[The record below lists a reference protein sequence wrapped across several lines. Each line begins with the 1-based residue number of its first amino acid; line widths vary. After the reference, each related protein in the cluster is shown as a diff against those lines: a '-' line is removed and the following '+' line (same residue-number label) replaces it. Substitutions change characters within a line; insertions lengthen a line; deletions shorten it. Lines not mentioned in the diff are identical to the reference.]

1 MVVSEVSHFG
11 EEDLSGDESMFGL
24 GQTYGRGMRVPGV
37 RCSATDQNDYCG
49 QEELFG
55 LGQTVIRRGSG
66 HPQGG
71 RFAMTGGAAQRNMA
85 LFGFGDPGGPG
96 RQLPGVALPGGEGMF
111 GLGQAPAITP
121 SVMTAA
127 QKMTSGG
134 GEEVAMGVGAI
145 LLGAAVGFGL
155 TILLTMAQGIGT
167 KVAPINIRLQK
178 NGAI

>member
-55 LGQTVIRRGSG
+55 VGQTVIRRGSG

-71 RFAMTGGAAQRNMA
+71 RLAMTGGAAQRNMA
-85 LFGFGDPGGPG
+85 LFGFGNPGPQ
-96 RQLPGVALPGGEGMF
+96 RTLPGVSLPYGDGMF

-121 SVMTAA
+121 SVVTAA
-127 QKMTSGG
+127 QKMASGG

-167 KVAPINIRLQK
+167 KVAPINNRLQK
-178 NGAI
+178 NGPI